1 MCNIIMIK
9 VVALNLA
16 VILTFTFFYYMI
28 LKSGAEHFNGL
39 DKDSSLLDVMYFAF
53 TVQSTVGF
61 GDIYPKSSMA
71 KMLVMTQQTLLIV
84 GIVDL
89 IVNSVKLPIANK
101 SEL

>member
-1 MCNIIMIK
+1 MIK
-9 VVALNLA
+9 IIALNLA
-16 VILTFTFFYYMI
+16 VILTFAFFYYM
-28 LKSGAEHFNGL
+28 LVRTGGEHFNGL
-39 DKDSSLLDVMYFAF
+39 DKDSSLLDVLYFAW

-71 KMLVMTQQTLLIV
+71 KMLVMSQQTLLII

-89 IVNSVKLPIANK
+89 VINSAKLPSTNK